1 MSEIRIKNSLQG
13 KLKGRS
19 GESLC
24 RKRGVLHEAIKL

>member
-13 KLKGRS
+13 KLIGRS

>member
-1 MSEIRIKNSLQG
+1 MRIKNSLQG

-19 GESLC
+19 GESFY